1 VAGADGLRGVSWR
14 WVWWV
19 RGVVRLASAGAMAGI
34 ARQLQGH
41 GPRGAVPRGGSH
53 VVHGPVGLA
62 ACVCVCLGRESEPL
76 SAQSILSC
84 VRASSTVA
92 EVEVKCY
99 NRH

>member
-1 VAGADGLRGVSWR
+1 
-14 WVWWV
+14 
-19 RGVVRLASAGAMAGI
+19 VRLASVPRPGARGNRRDT
-34 ARQLQGH
+34 AREEPG
-41 GPRGAVPRGGSH
+41 RGAAVMWCTSPSGASGWRL
-53 VVHGPVGLA
+53 V
-62 ACVCVCLGRESEPL
+62 LGRESEPL